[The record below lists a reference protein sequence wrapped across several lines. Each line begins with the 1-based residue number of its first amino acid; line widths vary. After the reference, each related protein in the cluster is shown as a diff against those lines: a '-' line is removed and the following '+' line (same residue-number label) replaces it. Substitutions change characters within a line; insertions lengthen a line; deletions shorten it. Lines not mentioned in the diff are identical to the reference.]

1 MKLSEFVKDF
11 KMVGTAVVAF
21 LGLVTTIWV
30 VSDRLVTDTELQT
43 SEDKIISEVRM
54 ESASLRSIII
64 EDMEARLDDLAFE
77 LAMAERRGDEPNQAM
92 IIQRNNLDRRIQ
104 RLKEDEAS
112 DPPNNP

>member
-1 MKLSEFVKDF
+1 
-11 KMVGTAVVAF
+11 MVGTAVVAF

-30 VSDRLVTDTELQT
+30 VSDRLVTDSELQT

-64 EDMEARLDDLAFE
+64 EDMEARLDDLSFE

-92 IIQRNNLDRRIQ
+92 IIQKNNLDRRIQ
-104 RLKEDEAS
+104 RLKEDESS